1 MTPAEKFKAETIK
14 LISKAVNLSEKQIE
28 GLLEKPPEGI
38 DADLAFPCFSLAK
51 QSGKAPVLIAYDI
64 EKSCKPRGFIKQV
77 RATGPY
83 VNFYADW
90 DELGQEILKQIIAE
104 KSRYGSSNIGKGKK
118 VIVEYSSPNIAKP
131 MSVGHLRSTVI
142 GQSIFNILDFL
153 GYSCMSINHIGD
165 WGTQFGKLLY
175 AYKKWGSAKLRKNPI
190 EELFLLYQRFHKE
203 AEKKPELEEEARKC
217 FKRLEEGDKE
227 FTMLWK
233 SFTNSS
239 LAEFNKIYKILGVRF
254 DHITGESFYLTLAK
268 DVIKEAGQKGVS
280 KESKGAVIIEVNNLS
295 PLIIQKSDEATVY
308 GTRDLAC
315 IKYRK
320 KKFNPDKI
328 LYVVGSEQ
336 NMYFSQLFMAAEKLG
351 YAKKEEL
358 VHISFGLMSLKEGKI
373 STRAG
378 RVVFLED
385 VIDKTLELAGKIIRE
400 KGLSANKR
408 ELARQVG
415 IGVIK
420 YNDISRD
427 RIKDV
432 VFDWDSMLSFD
443 GDTAPYIQYT
453 HARANSILLK
463 GRVKAAGAFNAGLLK
478 DEKEKHI
485 IKLLMEFPRV
495 VQDAARDYKPHYIA
509 NYVYDLANKF
519 NEFYQSIP
527 VLKAPSELRKAR
539 LALVIAT
546 KIVIANALS
555 LLGIESPGKM

>member
-1 MTPAEKFKAETIK
+1 
-14 LISKAVNLSEKQIE
+14 
-28 GLLEKPPEGI
+28 
-38 DADLAFPCFSLAK
+38 
-51 QSGKAPVLIAYDI
+51 
-64 EKSCKPRGFIKQV
+64 
-77 RATGPY
+77 
-83 VNFYADW
+83 
-90 DELGQEILKQIIAE
+90 LKQIIAE